1 MTIKVEV
8 FSSPGCGK
16 CAHAKTAL
24 KRIAEE
30 LGGDCIQ
37 WREVDILQEMDYAVQ
52 LGVLS
57 TPAIAID
64 GRLEFTSL
72 PSEKKLRAH
81 LQAKL
86 ARREVPPT

>member
-1 MTIKVEV
+1 MAIKVEV

-24 KRIAEE
+24 KRIAEA
-30 LGGDCIQ
+30 LGGDWVQ

-64 GRLEFTSL
+64 GRLEFTAL

-86 ARREVPPT
+86 ARREAPPT

>member
-1 MTIKVEV
+1 MAITVEL

-16 CAHAKTAL
+16 CAHAKIAL
-24 KRIAEE
+24 KRITDE
-30 LGGDCIQ
+30 LGGDAIH

-64 GRLEFTSL
+64 GKLEFTAL

-81 LQAKL
+81 LQARL
-86 ARREVPPT
+86 AQQSAAPT